1 MREPRKAVA
10 QALRESREFFRA
22 QRGCVAVAYEGQ
34 TDATLL
40 VTHPKDGEWDL
51 QNIGQF
57 IRNSNP
63 PIRGDVMMG
72 AIRRRGAAWG
82 ALVLT
87 RPHQVFERNDR
98 DLLARIAASVSEA
111 IQFIDRER
119 MLGIRDRID
128 RKIMVQIDPKDLFY
142 QILDGLRSLT
152 HYDHSSALLIR
163 ENSEDELRVVAE
175 QIAWTKAKSER
186 IGLSLILDPEV
197 RAILES
203 GEIHGFD
210 RRDGVWT
217 EWSGK
222 PVTRLAEL
230 LDYNVATPFMGLDL
244 REASMLCAP
253 LVTRDGIFGVLK
265 VAARHAGRL
274 RPYDA
279 ELVDRFRSQAAVAI
293 LNLTRTES
301 LRARLLTAERRHAMA
316 ELARTVSHDVN
327 NALGSMLPLVQ
338 QLQEDLRAGKVEP
351 SVYLEDLEQVHRS
364 MQVCRR
370 IFGGMLAF
378 AKGGARG
385 TGVGSVR
392 PALETALAVLKDG
405 IARRGITLVIDSP
418 EDLPAVA
425 CGQSNLEQV
434 FLNLL
439 TNAREAS
446 SEGGTVS
453 VGIQSDQ
460 DGVTITVADTGMGIA
475 PEDLPRIFEP
485 FFTTKPTGNGLGLS
499 ICRSILWEVRGT
511 LNLESEPGQG
521 TRVVVTVPWASAP
534 TLAATI
540 AE

>member
-1 MREPRKAVA
+1 
-10 QALRESREFFRA
+10 
-22 QRGCVAVAYEGQ
+22 
-34 TDATLL
+34 
-40 VTHPKDGEWDL
+40 
-51 QNIGQF
+51 
-57 IRNSNP
+57 
-63 PIRGDVMMG
+63 
-72 AIRRRGAAWG
+72 
-82 ALVLT
+82 
-87 RPHQVFERNDR
+87 
-98 DLLARIAASVSEA
+98 
-111 IQFIDRER
+111 
-119 MLGIRDRID
+119 
-128 RKIMVQIDPKDLFY
+128 
-142 QILDGLRSLT
+142 
-152 HYDHSSALLIR
+152 
-163 ENSEDELRVVAE
+163 
-175 QIAWTKAKSER
+175 
-186 IGLSLILDPEV
+186 
-197 RAILES
+197 
-203 GEIHGFD
+203 
-210 RRDGVWT
+210 
-217 EWSGK
+217 
-222 PVTRLAEL
+222 
-230 LDYNVATPFMGLDL
+230 
-244 REASMLCAP
+244 
-253 LVTRDGIFGVLK
+253 
-265 VAARHAGRL
+265 
-274 RPYDA
+274 
-279 ELVDRFRSQAAVAI
+279 
-293 LNLTRTES
+293 
-301 LRARLLTAERRHAMA
+301 
-316 ELARTVSHDVN
+316 
-327 NALGSMLPLVQ
+327 MLPLVQ

>member
-1 MREPRKAVA
+1 
-10 QALRESREFFRA
+10 
-22 QRGCVAVAYEGQ
+22 
-34 TDATLL
+34 
-40 VTHPKDGEWDL
+40 
-51 QNIGQF
+51 
-57 IRNSNP
+57 
-63 PIRGDVMMG
+63 
-72 AIRRRGAAWG
+72 
-82 ALVLT
+82 
-87 RPHQVFERNDR
+87 
-98 DLLARIAASVSEA
+98 
-111 IQFIDRER
+111 

-163 ENSEDELRVVAE
+163 ENSEEELRVVAE

-475 PEDLPRIFEP
+475 PEDLPRIF
-485 FFTTKPTGNGLGLS
+485 
-499 ICRSILWEVRGT
+499 
-511 LNLESEPGQG
+511 
-521 TRVVVTVPWASAP
+521 
-534 TLAATI
+534 
-540 AE
+540 